1 MDGAEGGTHGASPTL
16 LDDVGLPTLYAITRA
31 ADFLHLKGFRR
42 QVSLIAAGGLITPGQ
57 MLKALALG
65 ADAVYIGT
73 AAVMALISEQ
83 IVETVPFEPPT
94 SMLVYTG
101 KMTDSLDV
109 KKGAQSLFNFL
120 QACVKEMEQVTLS
133 LGKSSLDQLDKT
145 DLCCLDPFLAR
156 ATGIELGYIAPE
168 NQDKYFKL

>member
-1 MDGAEGGTHGASPTL
+1 
-16 LDDVGLPTLYAITRA
+16 
-31 ADFLHLKGFRR
+31 
-42 QVSLIAAGGLITPGQ
+42 
-57 MLKALALG
+57 
-65 ADAVYIGT
+65 
-73 AAVMALISEQ
+73 MALISEQ